1 VFSIGDRVIYKSSLL
16 NFNLRLWF
24 DLPPDKAII
33 LNKSRSKC
41 EFYGNDDYYKIK
53 IIDDGFYCVQVVN
66 VKDLTID
73 NEFYKSEKREEL
85 IKEILK

>member
-1 VFSIGDRVIYKSSLL
+1 MFSIGDRVIYK
-16 NFNLRLWF
+16 FPFFMWV

-41 EFYGNDDYYKIK
+41 EFYGNDDHYKIK
-53 IIDDGFYCVQVVN
+53 IIDDGFYYVEVVN
-66 VKDLTID
+66 AKDLTID
-73 NEFYKSEKREEL
+73 NEFYKREKREEL